1 MGSAEAADK
10 QSAFRLPGWV
20 LGWFYATAAICTY
33 DASFI
38 VLRPHSLPGG
48 KLAPIW
54 KPYTLYFDVDQRYK
68 DVADPFVYGISLFN
82 YLEIIL
88 NIITIVLHYRSSRH
102 TIPLAFTV
110 TVMTFW
116 KTLFYFYGFTE
127 TGGGAPYRIGNTAMQ
142 EFFLVVIPNGFWVVV
157 PFAVMVALWSRMVP
171 GMLQGL
177 ADSSNNGYVTKGRG
191 RGHVGHAKHA

>member
-1 MGSAEAADK
+1 
-10 QSAFRLPGWV
+10 
-20 LGWFYATAAICTY
+20 
-33 DASFI
+33 
-38 VLRPHSLPGG
+38 
-48 KLAPIW
+48 
-54 KPYTLYFDVDQRYK
+54 
-68 DVADPFVYGISLFN
+68 
-82 YLEIIL
+82 
-88 NIITIVLHYRSSRH
+88 
-102 TIPLAFTV
+102 
-110 TVMTFW
+110 MTFW